1 MVKKTGWVRRRRLRA
16 GCLAAASLLVLAAC
30 TGDAAPEA
38 TEGQTPTEATN
49 ATEAFPEEVTA
60 KGLAPGVFGD
70 DSADVDNKYFPLRPG
85 TQLSYE
91 GAVTEDG
98 ERIRHR
104 VVFTV
109 TDLTKVIEG
118 VRTVVAWD
126 RDYTQ
131 GQLVEMELAFFAQ
144 DEQGNVWQ
152 LGEYPEEYEDGK
164 LVDAP
169 AWIAGLK
176 GARAGI
182 AMKAEPQLGASS
194 YPQGYAPPPIR
205 WIDRARVYRVGQ
217 ETCVP
222 SGCYRNVL
230 VTEEFERNKP
240 GAFQLKFYAPGV
252 GNVRVGWRGAKEKER
267 ERLVLV
273 DAVRLG
279 PEALAQVRHEALEL
293 EARAY
298 RISPDVY
305 GRTAPSEVMQ

>member
-1 MVKKTGWVRRRRLRA
+1 VRGARIPSVSFGWLFLLV
-16 GCLAAASLLVLAAC
+16 AAACA
-30 TGDAAPEA
+30 TAAPPMSNRGADAQAERI
-38 TEGQTPTEATN
+38 TVRDFDPELFHDPTT
-49 ATEAFPEEVTA
+49 
-60 KGLAPGVFGD
+60 
-70 DSADVDNKYFPLRPG
+70 VDNRWFPLRPG
-85 TQLSYE
+85 TQLIYE

-98 ERIRHR
+98 KRIGHR

-131 GQLVEMELAFFAQ
+131 GELVETELAFFAQ
-144 DEQGNVWQ
+144 DDHGNVWH
-152 LGEYPEEYEDGK
+152 LGQYPEEYEDGK

-169 AWIAGLK
+169 AWIAGLA

-182 AMKAEPQLGASS
+182 AMKAEPHLGAPDYS
-194 YPQGYAPPPIR
+194 QGYAPPPIR

-222 SGCYRNVL
+222 AGCYENVL

-252 GNVRVGWRGAKEKER
+252 GNVRVGWRGPKEEEK

-273 DAVRLG
+273 EAVQLD
-279 PEALAQVRHEALEL
+279 PEGLAQIRREALEL

-305 GRTAPSEVMQ
+305 GRTPRAEVRE